1 MMSTVNETEQ
11 PQPPEPGAYRKDSAP
26 RHGRG
31 KAKPKSGG
39 RRALSIALFSLLGI
53 GILAVA
59 GVAIGIN
66 WLNGNI
72 ERIPDPFEGL
82 VADERPVAAP
92 TKEGEEQTALNV
104 LILGSDSRI
113 SAGDPN
119 AWTAGAQRTDAIMIA
134 HLTADRKKAYV
145 MSIPRDSWVP
155 IPGHGD
161 AKINAA
167 FSYGGPT
174 LMIKTVE
181 DLTGIR
187 IDHFAVADF
196 NSFTT
201 LTDALGGVEITL
213 PEDTYDK
220 YGKTF
225 SAGTH
230 TLNGE
235 EALAYTRQ
243 RYGLPGGD
251 FDRVKRQQNWLRAI
265 MTQTQEQGFSNPVK
279 MTKLVNT
286 ITSSIAIDDSLG
298 LKRIAELGTEII
310 DLRQRNVTFLT
321 APLIGTGRSPDGA
334 QSIVILDR
342 EEFDPLVEAIAKG
355 DIADYMTEHEDE
367 LDTLGEYV
375 R

>member
-1 MMSTVNETEQ
+1 MDETEQ
-11 PQPPEPGAYRKDSAP
+11 PSAGAYGKDAEP
-26 RHGRG
+26 KHGRAHN
-31 KAKPKSGG
+31 KRRP
-39 RRALSIALFSLLGI
+39 RRALSIALFSLLGL
-53 GILAVA
+53 GILGVA

-66 WLNGNI
+66 WLNSNI

-82 VADERPVAAP
+82 IAEERPQAAP
-92 TKEGEEQTALNV
+92 TKDGQDEDKKALNV

-119 AWTAGAQRTDAIMIA
+119 AWSAGAQRTDAIMIA

-174 LMIKTVE
+174 LAIKTVE

-220 YGKTF
+220 SGKTF

-230 TLNGE
+230 RLNGE

-251 FDRVKRQQNWLRAI
+251 FDRVKRQQNWMRAL
-265 MTQTQEQGFSNPVK
+265 MAQTQKEGFSNPIK
-279 MTKLVNT
+279 MTKLVDT
-286 ITSSIAIDDSLG
+286 VTSSVAVDDSLS
-298 LKRIAELGTEII
+298 LRRIASLGTQII
-310 DLRQRNVTFLT
+310 ELREKNVTFLT
-321 APLIGTGRSPDGA
+321 APLIGTGRSPDGK

-342 EEFDPLVEAIAKG
+342 DEFDPLVEAIAK
-355 DIADYMTEHEDE
+355 DTISDYMEENEAD
-367 LDTLGEYV
+367 LDVLGEYV